1 MIFFRI
7 FVTLLILL
15 LQLILQQHS
24 NTPVVLKINLFC
36 LYFFPPI
43 VENMNQEKLA
53 KLQAQVRIGGKVS
66 CKNEGILI
74 AELVQHHLGHIKQG
88 GYCSSPVRG
97 YNYQLLLFFKVFFNC
112 VACRK

>member
-1 MIFFRI
+1 MMIFFRI

-15 LQLILQQHS
+15 QQHS
-24 NTPVVLKINLFC
+24 NTPVVLKINVFC

-66 CKNEGILI
+66 FKNEGILI
-74 AELVQHHLGHIKQG
+74 AELVQHHLDTIRRVVIVVLQFVVIITS
-88 GYCSSPVRG
+88 YCSFLKS
-97 YNYQLLLFFKVFFNC
+97 FFNC

>member
-24 NTPVVLKINLFC
+24 NTPVVLKINVFC

-66 CKNEGILI
+66 FKNEGILI
-74 AELVQHHLGHIKQG
+74 AELVQHHLDTMQFLVIITS
-88 GYCSSPVRG
+88 YCS
-97 YNYQLLLFFKVFFNC
+97 FFKVFFNC

>member
-24 NTPVVLKINLFC
+24 NTPVVLKINVFC

-53 KLQAQVRIGGKVS
+53 KLQAQVRIGGKVR

-74 AELVQHHLGHIKQG
+74 AELVQHHLGHIKQIVVLQFVVIITS
-88 GYCSSPVRG
+88 YCSFLKSFLIVLPAE
-97 YNYQLLLFFKVFFNC
+97 NKH
-112 VACRK
+112 